1 VDEILRSQL
10 RKHWGRKLTKET
22 LPWDPLCD
30 RLHLIFP
37 CQALRFGGGGEEV
50 RGDRWWVVV
59 RRGGEAAGAPPQP
72 WVDGGRWAG
81 LVGLHGDGAEDG
93 VVEDGVEEDSVAR

>member
-1 VDEILRSQL
+1 VAPPIEVRVW
-10 RKHWGRKLTKET
+10 R
-22 LPWDPLCD
+22 
-30 RLHLIFP
+30 
-37 CQALRFGGGGEEV
+37 GGDFSSSAIEEV

-81 LVGLHGDGAEDG
+81 LVGLHGNGAEDG

>member
-1 VDEILRSQL
+1 
-10 RKHWGRKLTKET
+10 
-22 LPWDPLCD
+22 
-30 RLHLIFP
+30 
-37 CQALRFGGGGEEV
+37 
-50 RGDRWWVVV
+50 VV

-81 LVGLHGDGAEDG
+81 LVGLHGNGAEDG

>member
-1 VDEILRSQL
+1 LGGV
-10 RKHWGRKLTKET
+10 GG
-22 LPWDPLCD
+22 
-30 RLHLIFP
+30 FP
-37 CQALRFGGGGEEV
+37 AAGLEEV
-50 RGDRWWVVV
+50 GGQRGDLQWVVV